1 MSETITTETSKDIFY
16 DFYEVSQNKIVD
28 WYQASNIESPYEY
41 SGSNKCVFD
50 EKKAKEI
57 LSDFQSEE
65 IEEYDISDT
74 LINEVQSSN
83 DIIIQDVSDNSSL
96 KKINVNDAVRN
107 RVQMSYDFLEEDKK
121 DTFDIIEEE
130 KTSAK
135 SLESNLINRFGN
147 PNLKLQKINDVW
159 AIVLKKSN

>member
-1 MSETITTETSKDIFY
+1 MSETITTETSKDIHY
-16 DFYEVSQNKIVD
+16 DYYEVSQNKIVD
-28 WYQASNIESPYEY
+28 WYQASNIDSPYEY

-83 DIIIQDVSDNSSL
+83 DIVIQDVSDNSSL

>member
-83 DIIIQDVSDNSSL
+83 DIVIQDVSDNSSL

-107 RVQMSYDFLEEDKK
+107 RVQNSYDWSEEDEKE
-121 DTFDIIEEE
+121 TFDIVEQE
-130 KTSAK
+130 KISAK
-135 SLESNLINRFGN
+135 SLEKYLKNRFVN
-147 PNLKLQKINDVW
+147 PNIELEKIDGVW